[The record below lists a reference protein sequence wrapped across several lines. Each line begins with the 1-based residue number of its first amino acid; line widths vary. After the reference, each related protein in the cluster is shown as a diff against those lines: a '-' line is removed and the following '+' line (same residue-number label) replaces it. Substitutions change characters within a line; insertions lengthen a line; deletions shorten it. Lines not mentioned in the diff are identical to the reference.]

1 MHGNLCK
8 ISIDSGGDVYPL
20 LIDSKYTN
28 GLGLCNPSI
37 LNYNGELIVNV
48 RNVNYTLHHNEG
60 NQKFQT
66 PWGPLCYIRPDN
78 DEHLRTTNFL
88 CLLDNNFLIKKSH
101 KVEMQNLH
109 TPNWEF
115 IGLEDARIVK
125 WDNKLFLCGGRMDIK
140 DDGEGRLKQASTGD
154 YVMGN
159 IIYDHGI
166 ITFFN
171 SKSDG
176 TVLNLA
182 SKFNTPYNNV
192 TCSFSSSYKIFET
205 QYKATINEDE
215 FNYTTNPTIITGS
228 QIPTVFSGSNID
240 WENTASVGTPLGFA
254 TSSYFTPYI
263 TTVGLY
269 DDNFNLLAVGK
280 LATPLQ
286 SSPTTDTTILVNI
299 DR

>member
-1 MHGNLCK
+1 MYPR
-8 ISIDSGGDVYPL
+8 IVQSQTPL
-20 LIDSKYTN
+20 LF
-28 GLGLCNPSI
+28 
-37 LNYNGELIVNV
+37 
-48 RNVNYTLHHNEG
+48 HNE
-60 NQKFQT
+60 
-66 PWGPLCYIRPDN
+66 
-78 DEHLRTTNFL
+78 
-88 CLLDNNFLIKKSH
+88 
-101 KVEMQNLH
+101 
-109 TPNWEF
+109 
-115 IGLEDARIVK
+115 
-125 WDNKLFLCGGRMDIK
+125 
-140 DDGEGRLKQASTGD
+140 
-154 YVMGN
+154 
-159 IIYDHGI
+159 
-166 ITFFN
+166 
-171 SKSDG
+171 
-176 TVLNLA
+176 
-182 SKFNTPYNNV
+182 